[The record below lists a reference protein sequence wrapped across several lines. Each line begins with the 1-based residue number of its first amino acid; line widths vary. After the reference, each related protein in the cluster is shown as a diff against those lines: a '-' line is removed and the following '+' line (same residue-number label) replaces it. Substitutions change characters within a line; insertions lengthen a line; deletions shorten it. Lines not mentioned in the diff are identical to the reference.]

1 MANRSEAEKNAAIT
15 ALTLAASINPIVIHI
30 TDAIQHHGPFY
41 ALTALVESTIDVD
54 ACNTGV
60 LENDNSQGL
69 QATATNI
76 VLPKGV
82 TIYGNFTSIELDAS
96 GSVLAYAKP
105 GTAVTV
111 D

>member
-1 MANRSEAEKNAAIT
+1 MANRTDAEKNAA
-15 ALTLAASINPIVIHI
+15 LAASTLNAAINPIVVHI
-30 TDAIQHHGPFY
+30 TDAIQHFGPFY
-41 ALTALVESTIDVD
+41 AITALVESTIDVSSCD
-54 ACNTGV
+54 TNV

-69 QATATNI
+69 QETATDI

-105 GTAVTV
+105 GTVVTV

>member
-41 ALTALVESTIDVD
+41 ALTALVESTIDVSSCD
-54 ACNTGV
+54 
-60 LENDNSQGL
+60 
-69 QATATNI
+69 TN
-76 VLPKGV
+76 V
-82 TIYGNFTSIELDAS
+82 ELDAS

-105 GTAVTV
+105 GTVVTV